1 MIKIKSCAKYSWV
14 SFVITIRAYANY
26 NLACFMIKIRSFY
39 EGRKDES
46 KVIFLVCQTQ
56 FHVKI
61 CLLFHSISLLHL
73 HENAFQSLQQRKDLP
88 LITLLHS
95 LHATISLSS
104 FCLWGINFLIFC
116 RFSMDLS
123 MPRPQKTLLYYITTL
138 YNKLSFY
145 QQFCQFKHI
154 YL

>member
-1 MIKIKSCAKYSWV
+1 MNPKLYSW
-14 SFVITIRAYANY
+14 FII
-26 NLACFMIKIRSFY
+26 
-39 EGRKDES
+39 
-46 KVIFLVCQTQ
+46 VCQTR

-73 HENAFQSLQQRKDLP
+73 HENAFQSLQQRQDLP
-88 LITLLHS
+88 LVTLLHS

-104 FCLWGINFLIFC
+104 FCLWEISFLIFC
-116 RFSMDLS
+116 TFSMDLT
-123 MPRPQKTLLYYITTL
+123 MPRLQKTLLHYITTL